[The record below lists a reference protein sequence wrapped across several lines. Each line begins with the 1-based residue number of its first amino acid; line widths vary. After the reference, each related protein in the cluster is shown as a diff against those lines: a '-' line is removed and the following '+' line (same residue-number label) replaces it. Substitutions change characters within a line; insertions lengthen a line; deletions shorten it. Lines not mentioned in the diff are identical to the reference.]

1 MPKQKVHLVCN
12 AHLDPVWLWPW
23 EDGLTE
29 AISTFRVAADFADT
43 HPAFVFNHNE
53 SLLYAWIE
61 KHEPA
66 LFKRIQA
73 HVASGRW
80 HISGGAY
87 LQPDVNNASG
97 ESHIRQFLLG
107 LQFFKDKFG
116 KRPTTAYNFDPF
128 GHCNGFPQI
137 LSGCGMDSYI
147 FCRPDHGTFDLPV
160 GAFRWQDRSGSE
172 VLTRRSDDHY
182 LTNGKVCEQLDQ
194 WLPHYKGEPETMI
207 LWGIGNHGGGVS
219 REEYGVL
226 QQYIRKHPEID
237 FVESTPEAFFASA
250 KRRRK
255 QLPVMTGEFQNSF
268 PGCYTSLSRV
278 KRAHREAE
286 SLAASTE
293 RMAALAWLGGDTPYP
308 AKSLDVAWKDILF
321 GEFHDILPGSGIPD
335 VEKDSLLCLSHGIEL
350 LRRTRYNCLVQVLR
364 GEKASPDGV
373 VPIFIVNPH
382 GFRVR
387 TQVEL
392 EYNISNN
399 FWGIQEIILT
409 QDGKRKPYQRIKQ
422 QHNVGA
428 EWRVRLAV
436 DVDLAPWQIIR
447 MDGAIKTIKKA
458 PRPRRPRVSRAALAH
473 RGKQFSIAI
482 NPKTGLVDSIVPS
495 GQKRSLVKAGA
506 FRPVLFKDLDH
517 AWTCGDPDKLTS
529 SEVWSTAPGWRK
541 PSARFRLAT
550 PEEVSTLSPLPRDK
564 WSTSKKT
571 TAQPIR
577 VIEDGDLRR
586 VVEAIF
592 VHEGSFIVRHYVI
605 GKTDDLFQIRD
616 RVFYNHRDHMLKLEI
631 PLGFE
636 AKQSVSETPYCAVTR
651 QQTKMHDDQSNQ
663 RWVAVKGNGKYLA
676 ICNTGSFGHSFAKNS
691 LCLNVMR
698 SPAYASFAI
707 DPGDYWSDDRF
718 LPRQDQGEHEVV
730 YQVLAG
736 KRFSERQVSEAA
748 SVLNVAP
755 YYQTFFPERGAK
767 KRSPLMSG
775 QPMISSSA
783 NNVHTVALK
792 KAERGNALIVRLQ
805 ELDGKE
811 TPTRLRIK
819 GCRNAITT
827 VVPAYGLRTLKVTRK
842 AGKAVAKEVN
852 LVEGL

>member
-1 MPKQKVHLVCN
+1 
-12 AHLDPVWLWPW
+12 
-23 EDGLTE
+23 
-29 AISTFRVAADFADT
+29 
-43 HPAFVFNHNE
+43 
-53 SLLYAWIE
+53 
-61 KHEPA
+61 
-66 LFKRIQA
+66 
-73 HVASGRW
+73 
-80 HISGGAY
+80 
-87 LQPDVNNASG
+87 
-97 ESHIRQFLLG
+97 
-107 LQFFKDKFG
+107 
-116 KRPTTAYNFDPF
+116 
-128 GHCNGFPQI
+128 
-137 LSGCGMDSYI
+137 
-147 FCRPDHGTFDLPV
+147 
-160 GAFRWQDRSGSE
+160 
-172 VLTRRSDDHY
+172 
-182 LTNGKVCEQLDQ
+182 
-194 WLPHYKGEPETMI
+194 
-207 LWGIGNHGGGVS
+207 
-219 REEYGVL
+219 
-226 QQYIRKHPEID
+226 
-237 FVESTPEAFFASA
+237 
-250 KRRRK
+250 
-255 QLPVMTGEFQNSF
+255 
-268 PGCYTSLSRV
+268 
-278 KRAHREAE
+278 
-286 SLAASTE
+286 
-293 RMAALAWLGGDTPYP
+293 
-308 AKSLDVAWKDILF
+308 
-321 GEFHDILPGSGIPD
+321 
-335 VEKDSLLCLSHGIEL
+335 
-350 LRRTRYNCLVQVLR
+350 
-364 GEKASPDGV
+364 
-373 VPIFIVNPH
+373 
-382 GFRVR
+382 
-387 TQVEL
+387 
-392 EYNISNN
+392 
-399 FWGIQEIILT
+399 
-409 QDGKRKPYQRIKQ
+409 
-422 QHNVGA
+422 
-428 EWRVRLAV
+428 
-436 DVDLAPWQIIR
+436 

-636 AKQSVSETPYCAVTR
+636 AKQSVSE
-651 QQTKMHDDQSNQ
+651 
-663 RWVAVKGNGKYLA
+663 
-676 ICNTGSFGHSFAKNS
+676 SFGHSFAKNS